1 MYFYY
6 NKLHS
11 CIFVKR
17 QTCVSG
23 ATSPWIHA
31 DLAASG
37 HSVTGSQLQIDTV
50 TDSKG
55 VFIRRNAAGIG
66 NINQVTVT
74 LALAT
79 AIGSDNIGVYGMEM
93 VNIPQ
98 GQFYIG
104 DGRTDYNS
112 FSNGNSSNPKLIDA
126 TIQSNGLGIA
136 SNYQI
141 SNLGSSGS
149 LPSTFPLG
157 YNRFYCMKYEITAAQ
172 YVAFLNTLTYKQQL
186 RMQRDYNSNI
196 TPPTSPAGTQF
207 HCWPC
212 GNRSANIVIATPGQS
227 VTQISPA
234 VYANDFDNDGIYNED
249 SDGLGFP
256 ITLNMK
262 NFFAFLDWAA
272 IRPMTEFEYEK
283 VCRGNQTPVQYEYA
297 WGSTDMFR
305 DYDFVDYGKSTEY
318 NRKSGLGLVNTGTD
332 TLLRVGFAAT
342 NSTDRVHAGATYY
355 GVLDMTGNV
364 FESCIGGWGVDYSD
378 FTTANGD
385 GNLYENGD
393 SSNNGSSDMTTW
405 VSNRI
410 IVKGGGAPWRGER
423 DIAVSSRP
431 WTQVDAYN
439 WFQGGRGVR
448 SY

>member
-1 MYFYY
+1 M
-6 NKLHS
+6 
-11 CIFVKR
+11 
-17 QTCVSG
+17 
-23 ATSPWIHA
+23 
-31 DLAASG
+31 
-37 HSVTGSQLQIDTV
+37 
-50 TDSKG
+50 
-55 VFIRRNAAGIG
+55 
-66 NINQVTVT
+66 
-74 LALAT
+74 
-79 AIGSDNIGVYGMEM
+79 
-93 VNIPQ
+93 
-98 GQFYIG
+98 
-104 DGRTDYNS
+104 
-112 FSNGNSSNPKLIDA
+112 
-126 TIQSNGLGIA
+126 GIA